1 MERLIELS
9 LNLLIGIGIG
19 FCIVYLRKL
28 IDTLVEMRLVSAGT
42 AFWCLS
48 LGMFVLSLMIT
59 IPLVY
64 WKMRLLFPISLL
76 GGLPIVVA
84 INRQRVS
91 EQLQPAIM
99 LFRKYCYRRK
109 MAPKA
114 LKKHISGFKSREDMA
129 DWLKTGWLLPNGEPL
144 WGDYRLFREDVERF
158 LEENYVSEFA
168 VWQHEVLKSY
178 GLEPLEKPEHD

>member
-28 IDTLVEMRLVSAGT
+28 IDTLVEMRLVSAGN

-91 EQLQPAIM
+91 EQLQPTIM

-109 MAPKA
+109 MAPKGSEKA
-114 LKKHISGFKSREDMA
+114 YFRFQEPGRYGRLAQNRLAFAERRTVVGRLPPISGRRGTFFGRE
-129 DWLKTGWLLPNGEPL
+129 LCFGIC
-144 WGDYRLFREDVERF
+144 RL
-158 LEENYVSEFA
+158 A
-168 VWQHEVLKSY
+168 A
-178 GLEPLEKPEHD
+178 

>member
-1 MERLIELS
+1 MVFS
-9 LNLLIGIGIG
+9 LFVGIGMG
-19 FCIVYLRKL
+19 LYVVYLRKL
-28 IDTLVEMRLVSAGT
+28 VDTLAAMKLISAGK
-42 AFWCLS
+42 AFVCLS
-48 LGMFVLSLMIT
+48 LSMIVMSLIVT
-59 IPLVY
+59 IPITY
-64 WKMRLLFPISLL
+64 WKMHLLFPISLL
-76 GGLPIVVA
+76 GGLPIIVA
-84 INRQRVS
+84 INRQRVL

-144 WGDYRLFREDVERF
+144 WGDYRRFREDVERF
-158 LEENYVSEFA
+158 LEENYVSEF
-168 VWQHEVLKSY
+168 VDWQHEVLKSC

>member
-99 LFRKYCYRRK
+99 LFGSIVIAARWRQ
-109 MAPKA
+109 
-114 LKKHISGFKSREDMA
+114 
-129 DWLKTGWLLPNGEPL
+129 
-144 WGDYRLFREDVERF
+144 RL
-158 LEENYVSEFA
+158 
-168 VWQHEVLKSY
+168 
-178 GLEPLEKPEHD
+178 

>member
-28 IDTLVEMRLVSAGT
+28 IDTLVEMRLVSAGN

-76 GGLPIVVA
+76 GG
-84 INRQRVS
+84 
-91 EQLQPAIM
+91 
-99 LFRKYCYRRK
+99 F
-109 MAPKA
+109 
-114 LKKHISGFKSREDMA
+114 A
-129 DWLKTGWLLPNGEPL
+129 DCCC
-144 WGDYRLFREDVERF
+144 D
-158 LEENYVSEFA
+158 
-168 VWQHEVLKSY
+168 
-178 GLEPLEKPEHD
+178 

>member
-28 IDTLVEMRLVSAGT
+28 IDTLVEMRLVSAGN

-91 EQLQPAIM
+91 EQLQPTIM

-129 DWLKTGWLLPNGEPL
+129 DWLKTGWLLPNGEQL
-144 WGDYRLFREDVERF
+144 WGDYRRFREDVERF